1 MVVVIDW
8 SHDADEK
15 AKTVTGSEEEN
26 AAANARGLWKANK
39 EGSYKSIYKE
49 LDITLQKLL

>member
-1 MVVVIDW
+1 VVVVIDW